1 MDIKRIVES
10 VRAQRGRKY
19 LFVST
24 GPHYVPRANRTS
36 RAPAE
41 MKGITFNAG
50 RNEAKRQRRAKLK
63 LLQRFRLP
71 ASLLARISS

>member
-1 MDIKRIVES
+1 MDIKRIADS
-10 VRAQRGRKY
+10 VRAQRGLRY

-24 GPHYVPRANRTS
+24 GPGYVPRSQARGL
-36 RAPAE
+36 RRVDE
-41 MKGITFNAG
+41 MKGQTFNAG

-71 ASLLARISS
+71 ASLLARIN